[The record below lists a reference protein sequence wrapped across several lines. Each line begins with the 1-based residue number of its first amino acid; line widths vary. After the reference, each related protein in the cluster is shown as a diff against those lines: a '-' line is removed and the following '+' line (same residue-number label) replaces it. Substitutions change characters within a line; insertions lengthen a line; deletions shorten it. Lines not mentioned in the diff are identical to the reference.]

1 MAKKAYG
8 GEYARRAEE
17 ALVAAG
23 KVSTPSGY
31 AKSTDEVAAANVK
44 ISQQLGIAQ
53 VYAQL
58 HHTEVLRQMAVPV
71 PVPEGPLQDQ
81 PTQVWG
87 TPTKHTDDG
96 ADYFGIGG
104 HGGDQWDR

>member
-1 MAKKAYG
+1 MAKTYG
-8 GEYARRAEE
+8 GEYARRAEQ
-17 ALVAAG
+17 ALVSAAQ
-23 KVSTPSGY
+23 VSVPSGY
-31 AKSTDEVAAANVK
+31 TKSTDEVQAANVK

-58 HHTEVLRQMAVPV
+58 HHTEILQTMAVPV

-81 PTQVWG
+81 PVQVWG
-87 TPTKHTDDG
+87 APPALDGG
-96 ADYFGIGG
+96 ADYFGVGG